1 MHASVLKY
9 VVEVAR
15 CGSIRKAAQ
24 NLFVAS
30 SAINR
35 QIRNLE
41 EELGTELFDRLPTGM
56 RPNAAGERLLR
67 HVQSTLHDF
76 HLLRSELDALKG
88 QSTGHVSVAAMDSLF
103 VDFLPAAVEA
113 FADLYPAVTYDLHA
127 TQPGVIPD
135 WLISGRSDIGITY
148 LDHMPG
154 GLEVIATAS
163 FPPGVILTPTH
174 PLARCDAIGFADCIG
189 HPMLRSSGQAP
200 VPSEISPEFFEFWET
215 NKPWIVCNN
224 TQMVKRLIL
233 GGKGIA
239 VFSKL
244 AFLDELERGD
254 LVWRPFTNETINA
267 MQVGV
272 LVRAR
277 KGLSHVAS
285 EFVDRI
291 SRRLRQAE
299 AAANL

>member
-41 EELGTELFDRLPTGM
+41 DELGCELFDRLPTGM

-67 HVQSTLHDF
+67 HVQSTLHEF

-88 QSTGHVSVAAMDSLF
+88 ESTGHVAVAAMDSLL
-103 VDFLPAAVEA
+103 VDFLPWAVES
-113 FADLYPAVTYDLHA
+113 FADAYPAVTYSVNSI
-127 TQPGVIPD
+127 QPGAVLD
-135 WLISGRSDIGITY
+135 WLVSGKCDIGITY
-148 LDHMPG
+148 LGQLPPG
-154 GLEVIATAS
+154 VEVVTKVS
-163 FPPGVILTPTH
+163 FPPGVVMTPTH
-174 PLARCDAIGFADCIG
+174 PLARQESISFSDCVG
-189 HPMLRSSGQAP
+189 HPMLRASGLAP
-200 VPSEISPEFFEFWET
+200 LPSEISPEFFEFWEAVS
-215 NKPWIVCNN
+215 PWIVCNN
-224 TQMVKRLIL
+224 TQMIKRLIL

-254 LVWRPFTNETINA
+254 LVWRPLANKTINA
-267 MQVGV
+267 IKVGV
-272 LVRAR
+272 LVRSR
-277 KGLSHVAS
+277 KALSHVAK
-285 EFVDRI
+285 EFVDRTT
-291 SRRLRQAE
+291 RRLKQLE
-299 AAANL
+299 AAANV

>member
-41 EELGTELFDRLPTGM
+41 DELGCELFDRLPTGM

-67 HVQSTLHDF
+67 HVQSTLHEF

-88 QSTGHVSVAAMDSLF
+88 ESTGHVSVAAMDSLL
-103 VDFLPAAVEA
+103 VNFLPSAVEQ
-113 FADLYPAVTYDLHA
+113 FADSYPAVTYSVNSA
-127 TQPGVIPD
+127 QPGLVLD
-135 WLISGRSDIGITY
+135 WLISGKCDIGITY
-148 LDHMPG
+148 LGHPMAG
-154 GLEVIATAS
+154 TEVVAKAA
-163 FPPGVILTPTH
+163 FPPGVVMTPTH
-174 PLARCDAIGFADCIG
+174 PLAKQDSIGFQDCVG
-189 HPMLRSSGQAP
+189 HPMLRSSGLSP
-200 VPSEISPEFFEFWET
+200 LPSEISPEFFEFWEAVS
-215 NKPWIVCNN
+215 PWIVCNN

-254 LVWRPFTNETINA
+254 LVWRPLANKAINA
-267 MQVGV
+267 IKVGV
-272 LVRAR
+272 LVRT
-277 KGLSHVAS
+277 KHGLSHVAA

-291 SRRLRQAE
+291 ARRLKQIE
-299 AAANL
+299 AAANV

>member
-35 QIRNLE
+35 QIHILE
-41 EELGTELFDRLPTGM
+41 DELGCELFDRLPSGM

-67 HVQSTLHDF
+67 HVQSTLHEF

-88 QSTGHVSVAAMDSLF
+88 ESTGHVAVAAMDSLF
-103 VDFLPAAVEA
+103 VDFLPSAVEN
-113 FADLYPAVTYDLHA
+113 FADAYPAVTYSVNSV
-127 TQPGVIPD
+127 QPGTVND
-135 WLISGRSDIGITY
+135 WLISGKCDIGITY
-148 LDHMPG
+148 LNHVPAG
-154 GLEVIATAS
+154 IEVAAQAAL
-163 FPPGVILTPTH
+163 PPGVVMTPTH
-174 PLARCDAIGFADCIG
+174 ALAKQEAIAFSHCIG
-189 HPMLRSSGQAP
+189 HPMLRSSGLAP

-215 NKPWIVCNN
+215 ISPWIVCNN

-254 LVWRPFTNETINA
+254 LVWRPFANPVINA
-267 MQVGV
+267 IEVGV
-272 LVRAR
+272 LVRTR
-277 KGLSHVAS
+277 QGLSHVAA

-291 SRRLRQAE
+291 ARRLKQIE
-299 AAANL
+299 AAANV

>member
-35 QIRNLE
+35 QIKNLE
-41 EELGTELFDRLPTGM
+41 DELGTELFDRLPTGM

-67 HVQSTLHDF
+67 HVRSTLHDF

-88 QSTGHVSVAAMDSLF
+88 ESTGHVSVAAMDSLF
-103 VDFLPAAVEA
+103 IEFLPAAVEQ
-113 FADLYPAVTYDLHA
+113 FAEAYPAVTYSINS
-127 TQPGVIPD
+127 TQPGLVPD
-135 WLISGRSDIGITY
+135 WLISGKCDIGITY
-148 LDHMPG
+148 LGHQPTG
-154 GLEVIATAS
+154 IEVVAKAA
-163 FPPGVILTPTH
+163 FPPGVILVPTH
-174 PLARCDAIGFADCIG
+174 PLARQSEITFADCVG
-189 HPMLRSSGQAP
+189 QPLLRQSGLAP
-200 VPSEISPEFFEFWET
+200 VSSEISPEFFEFWDT
-215 NKPWIVCNN
+215 VSPWIQCND
-224 TQMVKRLIL
+224 TDMVKRLIL

-239 VFSKL
+239 VFSKI
-244 AFLDELERGD
+244 AFLDELERGA
-254 LVWRPFTNETINA
+254 LVWRPLANHAINA
-267 MQVGV
+267 IEVGI
-272 LVRAR
+272 LVRTHH
-277 KGLSHVAS
+277 GLSHVAA

-291 SRRLRQAE
+291 ARRLKQIE